1 MSNKH
6 LQAASNH
13 TAKMSVEG
21 GLSSNWIG
29 NPFTSL
35 TTLFLPNKI
44 SVDLGSGTLE
54 GLTPEKEEGLR
65 PMLMEIHDRD
75 LIEINSILDLI
86 NKQNTM

>member
-1 MSNKH
+1 
-6 LQAASNH
+6 
-13 TAKMSVEG
+13 MSVEG

-54 GLTPEKEEGLR
+54 GLTPEKEGLR